1 MHLTTTI
8 RRHARLFSEMADA
21 QGVDLEEAVLRAR
34 IAPDE
39 IAEGVLRCTGCTNPD
54 TCEAALQAAERLEDI
69 PSFCRNSELL
79 EALKVPG

>member
-1 MHLTTTI
+1 MHDTTTI

-39 IAEGVLRCTGCTNPD
+39 IAEGVLRCTGCAEPD
-54 TCEAALQAAERLEDI
+54 KCEAALRDAERLESV
-69 PSFCRNSELL
+69 PSYCRNAELL
-79 EALKVPG
+79 EALKE